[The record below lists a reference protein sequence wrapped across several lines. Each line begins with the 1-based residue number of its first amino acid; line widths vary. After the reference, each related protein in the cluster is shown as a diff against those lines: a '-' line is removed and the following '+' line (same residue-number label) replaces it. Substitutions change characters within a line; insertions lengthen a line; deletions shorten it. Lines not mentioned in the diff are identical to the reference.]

1 MKLSLYNI
9 GRGKEKG
16 RISKEDTRFIPEKLI
31 NELTLDGV
39 QLSDIIPGNKFSYVR
54 ELF

>member
-1 MKLSLYNI
+1 MRK
-9 GRGKEKG
+9 GKGKR
-16 RISKEDTRFIPEKLI
+16 RISKEDTRFMPEKLI
-31 NELTLDGV
+31 NELTLDGL